1 MCIRDSPKTQIFFK
15 VVFMSPNISL
25 INSLCNLSTSKY
37 LLLVKIAID
46 LDYITVLY
54 YKSRGGH

>member
-1 MCIRDSPKTQIFFK
+1 
-15 VVFMSPNISL
+15 MSPNISL

-37 LLLVKIAID
+37 LLLVKIAIE

-54 YKSRGGH
+54 YKCGHQAK